1 MKVQLT
7 LLNTI
12 FQVVLIIEAYRK
24 NAYLQTN
31 LGCIYY
37 IHIDPTLHET
47 VNTVNQTFPIKPTPT
62 FLPILAKP
70 RFDHDIDAF
79 FSDSLPA

>member
-12 FQVVLIIEAYRK
+12 FQVVSIIEAYRK
-24 NAYLQTN
+24 NAYFQTN
-31 LGCIYY
+31 LDCIDYMN
-37 IHIDPTLHET
+37 IDLTLHET
-47 VNTVNQTFPIKPTPT
+47 VNAVNRTFPIKPTPT